1 MTQAAPPAPLA
12 VSPEDAGRMSGH
24 ARSAIY
30 EALASGQLPSFK
42 SGRRRLILVT
52 ELNAW
57 LHRLAKE
64 NAR

>member
-1 MTQAAPPAPLA
+1 
-12 VSPEDAGRMSGH
+12 MSGH

-30 EALASGQLPSFK
+30 EALASGQLASFK

>member
-1 MTQAAPPAPLA
+1 MTQAVPMTPLA
-12 VSPEDAGRMSGH
+12 VGPETAASMTGH

-30 EALASGQLPSFK
+30 EALANGELKSFK

-52 ELNAW
+52 ELSAW
-57 LHRLAKE
+57 IEGIAKE